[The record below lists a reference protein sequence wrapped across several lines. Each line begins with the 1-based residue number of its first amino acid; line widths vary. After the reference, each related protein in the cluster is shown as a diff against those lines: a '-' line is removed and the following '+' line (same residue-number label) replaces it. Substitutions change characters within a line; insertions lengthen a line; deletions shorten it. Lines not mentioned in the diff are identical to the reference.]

1 MFYVEFMHS
10 IHTSKQMSKAIMS
23 KKFNLALKVLG
34 SISQC
39 SPNRPV
45 TADELARL
53 LDLSVSYVEIL
64 VRPLRLAGLVYSV
77 RGPGGGYLPDAKL
90 SDATAGDVY
99 KLFSEVEPAHDHAV
113 APRTAVEESVAEIS
127 MQIHA
132 IEMAFLQNYP
142 LAKITS
148 RAPKP
153 TQTYSPPSNVFKL
166 APVTPPL
173 KPNAPNSIFDLA
185 RFGQR
190 TPRTASM

>member
-10 IHTSKQMSKAIMS
+10 IGASKQVSKAVMS

-53 LDLSVSYVEIL
+53 LDLSVSYVETL
-64 VRPLRLAGLVYSV
+64 VRPLRLAGLVFSV
-77 RGPGGGYLPDAKL
+77 RGPGGGYLPGAKL
-90 SDATAGDVY
+90 SEATAGDVY
-99 KLFSEVEPAHDHAV
+99 QLFSEGEPAHDGAI
-113 APRTAVEESVAEIS
+113 APRTSVEESVADIS
-127 MQIHA
+127 RQIYA
-132 IEMAFLQNYP
+132 IEMAFLQSYP
-142 LAKITS
+142 IANIAS

-153 TQTYSPPSNVFKL
+153 TQTYSPASNVFKL
-166 APVTPPL
+166 APVAPPM

-190 TPRTASM
+190 TQRAASM